1 MMPPSLTITQGSPE
15 WHALRKRA
23 LTDLFWFADVVL
35 GYGDKVP
42 MTPHTHYAMCRFAER
57 RTGIPQLDDAHY
69 RMVSVPRGV
78 GKTTL
83 ITRARSIQLAL
94 AHENCAILIA
104 NERQDNANAFL
115 AEIKSHFESN
125 DFLRALFPERM
136 PTDFLRNWSAEN
148 AFLPRSQSRVEPT
161 FMTIGVGGTI
171 TGMHP
176 DVIICD
182 DVISREAMENARAGS
197 WQIMERTNRW
207 INQLIPLLN
216 LNSPIYE
223 IFVVG
228 TRWWQGDSYEHV
240 ERSFGY
246 GEAEQKFLLKTKLT
260 DGSTQVLPATRR
272 GDLAIFR
279 RAIIEDGACIFPE
292 KYSLDD
298 LAKIKVRDP
307 ELYSANYEN
316 NPTSQLI
323 AVFKIGWLRYYDFDT
338 PRQVHFTDRDGKER
352 FVLTDDLDCVLSV
365 DPAFA
370 EGGEGHSRAA
380 LVLTGST
387 EDGHRL
393 LLVADAKKGGAE
405 VLTQD
410 IVALCR
416 SWKPR
421 KLLIERAGQQAA
433 FILYVRQALEKAGL
447 YTPIEEVTPGGR
459 KKAVRIATLG
469 PYFQRG
475 TVYVKRDQLDFLH
488 EYETFDRGE
497 FADIL
502 DALAYQPVHWRAAH
516 GAAPDGT
523 SLAERRVRDERER
536 LYSRMGIR
544 PKDSPKMAHDT
555 RFRED
560 GSRRW

>member
-1 MMPPSLTITQGSPE
+1 MTAPLTIQPNSPE
-15 WHALRKRA
+15 WFALRKRA
-23 LTDLFWFADVVL
+23 ITDLYWFADIVL
-35 GYGDKVP
+35 GYGQLVP
-42 MTPHTHYAMCRFAER
+42 MTPHTHYAMCRFAEH
-57 RTGIPQLDDAHY
+57 RTGIPALDEAHY

-94 AHENCAILIA
+94 ANPDIAILIA
-104 NERQDNANAFL
+104 NERQENANAFL
-115 AEIKSHFESN
+115 AEIKSHFEGN

-136 PTDFLRNWSAEN
+136 PGDFLRDWSAER
-148 AFLPRSQSRVEPT
+148 ALLPRGQARVEPT

-207 INQLIPLLN
+207 INQLRPLLN
-216 LNSPIYE
+216 LNYPAYE

-228 TRWWQGDSYEHV
+228 TRWWQGDSYEHI

-246 GEAEQKFLLKTKLT
+246 GETEQKFLLKTRLA
-260 DGSTQVLPATRR
+260 DGSTQTLPAFRR

-279 RAIIEDGACIFPE
+279 RAIIEDGVCIFPE

-298 LAKIKVRDP
+298 LAKIRVAD
-307 ELYSANYEN
+307 ELLYAANFMN
-316 NPTSQLI
+316 NPTDQLI
-323 AVFKIGWLRYYDFDT
+323 ATFKANWLRYFSYDT
-338 PRQVHFTDRDGKER
+338 PRQVHFVDRDGKDR
-352 FVLTDDLDCVLSV
+352 YVLTDDLDCVLSV

-370 EGGEGHSRAA
+370 EGEGRSRAA

-387 EDGHRL
+387 DDGHRL

-405 VLTQD
+405 ALTQD
-410 IVALCR
+410 IVALCTT
-416 SWKPR
+416 WKPR

-433 FILYVRQALEKAGL
+433 FILYVRQALEKARL
-447 YTPIEEVTPGGR
+447 FTPIVEVTPGGR
-459 KKAVRIATLG
+459 KKDVRIMTLE

-475 TVYVKRDQLDFLH
+475 IIYVQREQHDFLN
-488 EYETFDRGE
+488 EYTGFPRTE
-497 FADIL
+497 FKDLL
-502 DALAYQPVHWRAAH
+502 DALSYQPPEWRNPTNA
-516 GAAPDGT
+516 GLDG
-523 SLAERRVRDERER
+523 SPLAEQRVRAERER
-536 LYSRMGIR
+536 LYQKMGTR
-544 PKDSPKMAHDT
+544 PTPAKRELKDI

-560 GSRRW
+560 GSKRW